1 MNLKQQMG
9 TSDQSTSDWLWIWEP
24 HLSESLENGLLMMY
38 DQDGEKDLGM
48 ARKKIFFLGIAG

>member
-1 MNLKQQMG
+1 MG